1 MNIDLG
7 HVGSVVIDDMTDV
20 RDIDTAT
27 GDICSDEDL
36 EGTVAEAAQGALT
49 CALTLVS
56 MDGESFEAI
65 SLKEPDY
72 LVASV
77 FGTAEDKHLFGA
89 FFE

>member
-1 MNIDLG
+1 
-7 HVGSVVIDDMTDV
+7 MTDIG
-20 RDIDTAT
+20 DIDAAT
-27 GDICSDEDL
+27 GDICGNENL
-36 EGTVAEAAQGALT
+36 EGAFAESTQCALT

-56 MDGESFEAI
+56 MDGESFEAV